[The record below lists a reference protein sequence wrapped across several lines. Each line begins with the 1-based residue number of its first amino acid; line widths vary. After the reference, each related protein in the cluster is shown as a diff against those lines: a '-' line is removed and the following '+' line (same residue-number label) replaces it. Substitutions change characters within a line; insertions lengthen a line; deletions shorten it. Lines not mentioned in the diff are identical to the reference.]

1 MAESRPVRLAA
12 APSADAADL
21 LDDDGAMAL
30 ALEQARLAAE
40 QGEVPVGAVVLDAT
54 GHLLATGHN
63 RTILDRDPTAHAE
76 VVALRAAARRLDNY
90 RLTGARL
97 FVTLEPCAMCLGAMF
112 HARLAEIVYGAPDP
126 KTGACGGVVDL
137 SVQPRLNHHARVRGG
152 VGAQACGDLLRDF
165 FRARRA
171 AGRAAR
177 AQAATAPASASFVPA
192 SSASASAAPASSLPA
207 SAAPAAPATLT
218 ASAAPASFSEAP
230 EADAPLLRNS
240 LSMPKQKPASA
251 APASPAPHPASHPA
265 AGGEHTHLVCADP
278 DCGAHGVHE
287 QPSGIYLI
295 SPSGAVADPA
305 ALDLAVERLRALG
318 FRVAVDRTALA
329 VHERFAGTDRQRLAA
344 IQRALK
350 QKHPVVMA
358 TRGGYGLSRLLPQID
373 WRAVADSGKTFIGQS
388 DFTAF
393 NLALLART
401 GAVSLAGP
409 TAVFD
414 FGGKK
419 VDDLTQ
425 ALFQETLSGE
435 LEILSFESPGA
446 DPVDARGILWGGNLA
461 MVASLVGT
469 PYLPDV
475 QGGILFLE
483 DVSEHPFRIERML
496 TQLWH
501 AGVLEKQ
508 HAIVLGQFTDYRLAP
523 HDNGYDLDAVVRWLR
538 KTVRVP
544 VITGL
549 PYGHVKVKATLP
561 VGAPVGIATEDG
573 MAHLVLREHGH

>member
-1 MAESRPVRLAA
+1 VAESLN
-12 APSADAADL
+12 
-21 LDDDGAMAL
+21 DDQAMAL

-40 QGEVPVGAVVLDAT
+40 RGEVPVGAVVLDAA
-54 GHLLATGHN
+54 GRVLATGHN
-63 RTILDRDPTAHAE
+63 RTILDHDPTAHAE
-76 VVALRAAARRLDNY
+76 VVALRAAARRLGNH

-97 FVTLEPCAMCLGAMF
+97 YVTLEPCAMCLGAMF
-112 HARLAEIVYGAPDP
+112 HARLADIVYGAPDP

-137 SVQPRLNHHARVRGG
+137 TVQPRLNHHAQVRGG
-152 VGAQACGDLLRDF
+152 VRAQDCGDLLRDF
-165 FRARRA
+165 FRARREA
-171 AGRAAR
+171 ARAAR
-177 AQAATAPASASFVPA
+177 GQAAPETMSSGPMAASPFFQENP
-192 SSASASAAPASSLPA
+192 
-207 SAAPAAPATLT
+207 
-218 ASAAPASFSEAP
+218 
-230 EADAPLLRNS
+230 
-240 LSMPKQKPASA
+240 SMPKQKKA
-251 APASPAPHPASHPA
+251 AFDATARSVPS
-265 AGGEHTHLVCADP
+265 GEHTHLVCEDP
-278 DCGAHGVHE
+278 DCGIHDAHE

-305 ALDLAVERLRALG
+305 ALDLAKTRLRAMG

-329 VHERFAGTDRQRLAA
+329 VHERFAGTDKQRLAA
-344 IQRALK
+344 IQRALR
-350 QKHPVVMA
+350 QQHPVVMA
-358 TRGGYGLSRLLPQID
+358 TRGGYGLSRLLPHID
-373 WRAVADSGKTFIGQS
+373 WRTVADSGKTFIGQS
-388 DFTAF
+388 DFTVF

-409 TAVFD
+409 TAIFD

-435 LEILSFESPGA
+435 LEILSFESPDA

-475 QGGILFLE
+475 PGGILFLE
-483 DVSEHPFRIERML
+483 DVAEHPFRIERML

-508 HAIVLGQFTDYRLAP
+508 HAIVLGQFTDYRLAA
-523 HDNGYDLDAVVRWLR
+523 HDNGYDLGAVVRWLR
-538 KTVRVP
+538 QTVRVP

-561 VGAPVGIATEDG
+561 VGARVGIATEDG
-573 MAHLVLREHGH
+573 MAHLVLREHSH

>member
-1 MAESRPVRLAA
+1 VAETRGGRQAA
-12 APSADAADL
+12 SPRAGAAGL

-30 ALEQARLAAE
+30 ALEQARQAADL
-40 QGEVPVGAVVLDAT
+40 GEVPVGAVVLDAD
-54 GHLLATGHN
+54 GRLLASGHN

-97 FVTLEPCAMCLGAMF
+97 YVTLEPCAMCLGAMF

-152 VGAQACGDLLRDF
+152 VRAQACGDLLRGF
-165 FRARRA
+165 FRARREA
-171 AGRAAR
+171 ARAAR
-177 AQAATAPASASFVPA
+177 NGPTAAPVPPARPVLVSAAAQAAA
-192 SSASASAAPASSLPA
+192 
-207 SAAPAAPATLT
+207 
-218 ASAAPASFSEAP
+218 
-230 EADAPLLRNS
+230 S
-240 LSMPKQKPASA
+240 LSQDDSPMPKQKPASA
-251 APASPAPHPASHPA
+251 ASSSSHSHPVA
-265 AGGEHTHLVCADP
+265 AGEHTHLVCADP

-295 SPSGAVADPA
+295 SPSGAVANPE
-305 ALDLAVERLRALG
+305 ALDLAAQRLRAMG
-318 FRVAVDRTALA
+318 FRTAVDRTALA
-329 VHERFAGTDRQRLAA
+329 VHERFAGTDRQRLAC

-350 QKHPVVMA
+350 QKHPIVMA
-358 TRGGYGLSRLLPQID
+358 TRGGYGLSRLLPHID
-373 WRAVADSGKTFIGQS
+373 WQAVADSGKTFIGQS

-435 LEILSFESPGA
+435 LEILSFESPDA

-469 PYLPDV
+469 PYLPDIR
-475 QGGILFLE
+475 GGILFLE

-501 AGVLEKQ
+501 AGILDKQ

-523 HDNGYDLDAVVRWLR
+523 HDNGYDMDAVVRWLR

-544 VITGL
+544 VVTGL

-561 VGAPVGIATEDG
+561 VGARVGIATEDG

>member
-1 MAESRPVRLAA
+1 MAETRGGRQAA
-12 APSADAADL
+12 SPRAGAAGL

-30 ALEQARLAAE
+30 ALEQARQAADL
-40 QGEVPVGAVVLDAT
+40 GEVPVGAVVLDAD
-54 GHLLATGHN
+54 GRLLASGHN

-97 FVTLEPCAMCLGAMF
+97 YVTLEPCAMCLGAMF

-152 VGAQACGDLLRDF
+152 VRAQACGDLLRGF
-165 FRARRA
+165 FRARREA
-171 AGRAAR
+171 VRAAR
-177 AQAATAPASASFVPA
+177 NGPAAAPVPPARPVLVSAAAQAAA
-192 SSASASAAPASSLPA
+192 
-207 SAAPAAPATLT
+207 
-218 ASAAPASFSEAP
+218 
-230 EADAPLLRNS
+230 S
-240 LSMPKQKPASA
+240 LSQDDSPMPKQKPASA
-251 APASPAPHPASHPA
+251 ASSSSHSHPVA
-265 AGGEHTHLVCADP
+265 AGEHTHLVCADP

-295 SPSGAVADPA
+295 SPSGAVANPE
-305 ALDLAVERLRALG
+305 ALDLAAQRLRAMG
-318 FRVAVDRTALA
+318 FRTAVDRTALA
-329 VHERFAGTDRQRLAA
+329 VHERFAGTDRQRLAC

-350 QKHPVVMA
+350 QKHPIVMA
-358 TRGGYGLSRLLPQID
+358 TRGGYGLSRLLPHID
-373 WRAVADSGKTFIGQS
+373 WQAVADSGKTFIGQS
-388 DFTAF
+388 DFTVF

-435 LEILSFESPGA
+435 LEILSFESPDA

-469 PYLPDV
+469 PYLPDIR
-475 QGGILFLE
+475 GGILFLE

-501 AGVLEKQ
+501 AGILDKQ

-523 HDNGYDLDAVVRWLR
+523 HDNGYDMDAVVRWLR

-544 VITGL
+544 VVTGL

-561 VGAPVGIATEDG
+561 VGARVGIATEDG